1 MSIVTPLTQP
11 LPKAEETK
19 KPEWNSSESRR
30 RRTLIDKAEVFK
42 RRNDIRTQI
51 LRQIV
56 DIQPVPLADV
66 FAGDNL
72 ADSLGKIVNK
82 NNVNDFSVVSRLG
95 RERDE
100 RFLIQHFD
108 VYAHF
113 LLSLAS
119 RVVLQTQIEIFD
131 SAAAEFPK
139 TRIPV
144 FVDQHLAIFHNDRSG
159 RNDDR
164 HTNKLT
170 HAVKNTSYHL
180 SCLYMFKYLMP
191 ICLTSI
197 LFGAGCAKPQV
208 LTINNFEDC
217 AKYYPVMESYPEQC
231 RTPDGRLFV
240 RPLSDEEEEKTKPPE
255 NLELSTMGALAG
267 KVTVGPICPVERIDQ
282 PCPVPPEAYTSRELI
297 IYKVDGKTFVTSTH
311 FKSDG
316 TYSITLPPSNY
327 VADVSRTGTFGSS
340 KDTPH
345 AFRIYSSVTTT
356 FDLSIDTGI
365 R

>member
-1 MSIVTPLTQP
+1 
-11 LPKAEETK
+11 
-19 KPEWNSSESRR
+19 
-30 RRTLIDKAEVFK
+30 
-42 RRNDIRTQI
+42 
-51 LRQIV
+51 
-56 DIQPVPLADV
+56 
-66 FAGDNL
+66 
-72 ADSLGKIVNK
+72 
-82 NNVNDFSVVSRLG
+82 
-95 RERDE
+95 
-100 RFLIQHFD
+100 
-108 VYAHF
+108 
-113 LLSLAS
+113 
-119 RVVLQTQIEIFD
+119 
-131 SAAAEFPK
+131 
-139 TRIPV
+139 
-144 FVDQHLAIFHNDRSG
+144 
-159 RNDDR
+159 
-164 HTNKLT
+164 
-170 HAVKNTSYHL
+170 
-180 SCLYMFKYLMP
+180 MFKYLML
-191 ICLTSI
+191 ICLIAT

-240 RPLSDEEEEKTKPPE
+240 RPLTDEEKEKTKPPE
-255 NLELSTMGALAG
+255 NLELSTMGVLTG

-297 IYKVDGKTFVTSTH
+297 IYKVDGKTFITSTH

-356 FDLSIDTGI
+356 FNLSIDTGI